1 MFRFEGEKMEY
12 LYGAM
17 LLHRAGKQITEE
29 ALDKVLT
36 AAGVTTDKTKVKA
49 TVAALH
55 SVDIDKVIKEASV
68 MTAAPAAA
76 SAGPAAKKEEKKP
89 EEAKATEEE
98 AAAGLGA
105 LFG

>member
-1 MFRFEGEKMEY
+1 MFRLEGEKMEY

-68 MTAAPAAA
+68 MTAAPAA
-76 SAGPAAKKEEKKP
+76 SAAPAAKKEEKKP
-89 EEAKATEEE
+89 EETKATEEE

>member
-55 SVDIDKVIKEASV
+55 GIDIDKVIKEASV
-68 MTAAPAAA
+68 MTAAPAA
-76 SAGPAAKKEEKKP
+76 SAAPAAKKEEKKP
-89 EEAKATEEE
+89 EETKATEEE

>member
-68 MTAAPAAA
+68 MTAAQAA
-76 SAGPAAKKEEKKP
+76 SAAPAAKKEEKKP
-89 EEAKATEEE
+89 EETKATEEE

>member
-1 MFRFEGEKMEY
+1 
-12 LYGAM
+12 M

-68 MTAAPAAA
+68 MTAAPAA
-76 SAGPAAKKEEKKP
+76 SAAPAAKKEEKKP
-89 EEAKATEEE
+89 EETKATEEE

>member
-1 MFRFEGEKMEY
+1 MFKFEGEKMEC

-68 MTAAPAAA
+68 MTAAPAA
-76 SAGPAAKKEEKKP
+76 SAAPAAKKEEKKP
-89 EEAKATEEE
+89 EETKATEEE

>member
-68 MTAAPAAA
+68 MTAAPAA
-76 SAGPAAKKEEKKP
+76 SAAPAAKKEEKKP
-89 EEAKATEEE
+89 EETKATEEE